1 MDDIRFKLQSTI
13 DEIVK
18 IINQD
23 SMLSVFAWK
32 KEDGFDYLRVTDLKS
47 GFIIFEI
54 IPGRE
59 IQFDNNSTRVGS
71 IEIDSGSK
79 KLRHIV
85 IHKQGNDELTIEIP
99 DGLDLQ
105 SFIQKEVLMASS
117 Q

>member
-1 MDDIRFKLQSTI
+1 MDDIRFKLQSTV

-23 SMLSVFAWK
+23 PMLSVSPGK
-32 KEDGFDYLRVTDLKS
+32 KEDGFDCLQVTDVES
-47 GFIIFEI
+47 GSPIFEI

-59 IQFDNNSTRVGS
+59 IKLGNNSTRVGR
-71 IEIDSGSK
+71 IEIDSGYK

-85 IHKQGNDELTIEIP
+85 IHKQVNDELTIEIP

-105 SFIQKEVLMASS
+105 SFIQKEISVASS
-117 Q
+117 